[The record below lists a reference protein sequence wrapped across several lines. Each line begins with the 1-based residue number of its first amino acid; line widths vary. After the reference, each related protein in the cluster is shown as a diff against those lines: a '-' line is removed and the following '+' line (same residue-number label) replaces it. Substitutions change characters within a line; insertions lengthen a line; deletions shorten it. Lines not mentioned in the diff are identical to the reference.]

1 MTKPETL
8 KDIIDETMRASGVP
22 YKVPADAITKT
33 LNERGTRSRYKS
45 KITRASSQAY

>member
-22 YKVPADAITKT
+22 YKVPAD
-33 LNERGTRSRYKS
+33 
-45 KITRASSQAY
+45 KITINS